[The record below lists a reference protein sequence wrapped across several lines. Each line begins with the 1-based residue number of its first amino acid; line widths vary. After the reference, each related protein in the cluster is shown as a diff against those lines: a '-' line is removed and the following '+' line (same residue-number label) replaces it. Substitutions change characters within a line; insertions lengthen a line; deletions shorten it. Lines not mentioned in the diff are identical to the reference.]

1 MSQIR
6 PIPAIRYTSSAGS
19 NNVSSRIAPPYDV
32 IDQAGKEALL
42 ARDSNNFIKIDLPH
56 VPAKDAGPP
65 AVYEAAATQFKSWIA
80 DGTLTCDSAPAYY
93 AYHQTYSHAG
103 TRYVRKMFF
112 ARLRLEEF
120 GKGSVFPHEQ
130 TFGGPKEDRLCLT
143 KATRC
148 NLSPIF
154 GVYEDAQNAVARR
167 LDRELDATPLL
178 RGELDGVENALWAVR
193 GEAAVREVTE
203 MMAPKATFIADGHHR
218 YGTSLN
224 YRAALAEKSGPLAP
238 DHPANFVLCVFCAM
252 EDPGCLILPTHRV
265 LPGVKLTSQAFKSDQ
280 KVEVL
285 ALDERNADA
294 VVRKLAQYGPQA
306 IALFSASEGSYV
318 AIRPRDPRILAE
330 YEAKHSEAWRTLGLS
345 FLHAYILDRRVTPE
359 LCGGKSP
366 EIHYV
371 KSGPPAVEE
380 ARQTGGAV
388 FLLQSTTMAEMRAVC
403 SAGDLMPQKSTF
415 FFPKLASGLIVNPL
429 E

>member
-6 PIPAIRYTSSAGS
+6 PIPAIRYAPKAAS
-19 NNVSSRIAPPYDV
+19 NDVSTRIAPPYDV
-32 IDQAGKEALL
+32 IDKAGKEALL
-42 ARDSNNFIKIDLPH
+42 ARDPANFIKIDLPH

-65 AVYEAAATQFKSWIA
+65 AVYEAAAAQFKGWIA
-80 DGTLTCDSAPAYY
+80 DGTLTRDAGPAYY
-93 AYHQTYSHAG
+93 AYHQTYTHAG

-154 GVYEDAQNAVARR
+154 GVYEDAQNGVAKR
-167 LDRELDATPLL
+167 LDRELEPTPLL
-178 RGELDGVENALWAVR
+178 KGELDGVENALWAIR
-193 GEAAVREVTE
+193 SETAIREVTE
-203 MMAPKATFIADGHHR
+203 MMSPKATFIADGHHR

-224 YRAALAEKSGPLAP
+224 YRAALVAKSGPLAP

-265 LPGVKLTSQAFKSDQ
+265 LPGVKLTSQTFKSDS
-280 KVEVL
+280 KLEVIPL
-285 ALDERNADA
+285 EERDADA
-294 VVRKLAQYGPQA
+294 IVRRLAQLGPQA
-306 IALFSASEGSYV
+306 VALFGASENNYV

-330 YEAKHSEAWRTLGLS
+330 YESKHSEAWRALGLS

-359 LCGGKSP
+359 FGGKAP

-371 KSGPPAVEE
+371 KSGPAAVDE

-388 FLLQSTTMAEMRAVC
+388 FLLQPTTMGEMRAVC